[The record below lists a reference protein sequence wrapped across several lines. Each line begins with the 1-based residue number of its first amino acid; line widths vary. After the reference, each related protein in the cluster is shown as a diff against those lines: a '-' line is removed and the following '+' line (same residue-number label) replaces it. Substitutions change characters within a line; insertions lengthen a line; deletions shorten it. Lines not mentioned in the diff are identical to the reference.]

1 MSFEIIYAADRYWT
15 QKMCDNVIL
24 GSSAMLKP
32 ISVFY
37 KNQKLCNK
45 VVDNYAHTLESVLD
59 YHKTQKCVKKLPIL
73 MQCNLFLIDIRLKK
87 SEVEILMFVF
97 LFSMLFSIDLRLKKC
112 VMKLFPKKLLR

>member
-32 ISVFY
+32 ISVCY

-73 MQCNLFLIDIRLKK
+73 MQCNLFLID
-87 SEVEILMFVF
+87 
-97 LFSMLFSIDLRLKKC
+97 LRLKKC